1 VSPQVVA
8 PPALQ
13 FLSLAYELLF
23 LVLQQYR
30 GVDVLSPCPEAF
42 R

>member
-30 GVDVLSPCPEAF
+30 GCVLVSIL
-42 R
+42 